1 MTYLNVEEI
10 SFFEKFYCSVTAG
23 AIGSI
28 IGNPMDLILVRFQSD
43 TMQPPEKRR
52 NYKHAGDA
60 FMRIIREE
68 GVLALWR
75 GCTPT
80 IVRAVLMNVG
90 MLAPFDE
97 CKEFL
102 NRMTNTKDTVSTR
115 LM

>member
-1 MTYLNVEEI
+1 MSIEEV

-75 GCTPT
+75 GVTPT
-80 IVRAVLMNVG
+80 MARAVLLNFG
-90 MLAPFDE
+90 QLAPFDQA
-97 CKEFL
+97 KEFL
-102 NRMTNTKDTVSTR
+102 NKMTNTKDTVSTR